1 MCQGLVSGRI
11 LDVSKQRSG
20 VAGEEG
26 QGMEGLGDSP
36 PRDHGI
42 HPGVSQGRF
51 RPGLCL
57 SRSGSWTTDCM
68 GPGWG
73 L

>member
-36 PRDHGI
+36 PPQGPWNTSRCKSG
-42 HPGVSQGRF
+42 PLSARAVS
-51 RPGLCL
+51 L
-57 SRSGSWTTDCM
+57 
-68 GPGWG
+68 
-73 L
+73 